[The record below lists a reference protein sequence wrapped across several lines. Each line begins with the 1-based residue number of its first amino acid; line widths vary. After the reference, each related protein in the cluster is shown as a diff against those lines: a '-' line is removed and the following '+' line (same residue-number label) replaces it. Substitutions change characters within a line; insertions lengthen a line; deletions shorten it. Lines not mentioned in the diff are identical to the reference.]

1 MRFYLPLQMRWDARS
16 VSQALS
22 DTGLDAQVEDDAV
35 VIELPGVYKSRFRG
49 LQLIQ
54 RLRGDVSRIT
64 ITCRPDRVINRIEV
78 AADQPL
84 WWIQRE
90 PQISA
95 ALRSQGCLVVG
106 EDLSERDIVM
116 KYCRPSLRLL
126 RKLCALEELDA
137 AAWRSDVDLP
147 TDWIGRRVELLDEI
161 ETLMVESEDFCS
173 APESEDEEAIVGV

>member
-1 MRFYLPLQMRWDARS
+1 MRYHLPLQTRWDARS
-16 VSQALS
+16 VCQTLS
-22 DTGLDAQVEDDAV
+22 NVGLDAHVEDDAV
-35 VIELPGVYKSRFRG
+35 VIELPGVYKSRFRV

-64 ITCRPDRVINRIEV
+64 ITCRPDRVINRIEIR
-78 AADQPL
+78 ADQPL

-90 PQISA
+90 PEIRV
-95 ALRSQGCLVVG
+95 ALKSQGCLVVG
-106 EDLSERDIVM
+106 EDLSEREIVM
-116 KYCRPSLRLL
+116 RYCRPSGRLL

-147 TDWIGRRVELLDEI
+147 ADWIARRVELLDEI
-161 ETLMVESEDFCS
+161 EMLMVESEDFCS